1 MRRVGRPRGRWSW
14 ELGAYRGGRDVRKVG
29 SNARGVDNIVQ
40 SQLVDER
47 AALEEEGQGLLDGA
61 KRCAVS

>member
-1 MRRVGRPRGRWSW
+1 M
-14 ELGAYRGGRDVRKVG
+14 RKVG

-47 AALEEEGQGLLDGA
+47 AALEEEGQGL
-61 KRCAVS
+61 